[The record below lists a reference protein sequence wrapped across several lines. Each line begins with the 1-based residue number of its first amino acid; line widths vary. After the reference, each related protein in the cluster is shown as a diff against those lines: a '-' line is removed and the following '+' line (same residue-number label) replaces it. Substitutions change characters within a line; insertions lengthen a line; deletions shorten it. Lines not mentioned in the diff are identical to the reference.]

1 MAQQPAL
8 GIPDFR
14 RFIVARVATNSA
26 QLMQSVAIGWQVYD
40 ITHDPTD
47 LGLVGLALFL
57 PQVLLALAAG
67 HVADRFDRRRVIQI
81 CLGFQTV
88 AALALTGLA
97 AAGIQRVAPILG
109 VLLLFATAR
118 AFLGPSMQSLLP
130 LLVPREHLPNAVLWS
145 SSCWQM
151 AVVAGP
157 ALGGFLYG
165 FGAETVYATGA
176 GLLMVA
182 LLTMALIGRGSPT
195 LRPGTARTG
204 GASWRDVLGGVHFI
218 RARPVLLGAISM
230 DLFAVLFGGATAL
243 LPVYARDILLVGPW
257 GLGLLRSAPALGAAG
272 CGLWLAHHPPRG
284 RVGRA
289 MLIAVAGFGLATI
302 GFGLSRSFSLSLAA
316 LVAMGGCDMVSVYV
330 RQNLVQLSTP
340 DEMRGRVTAV
350 NQVFIGAS
358 NELGEF
364 ESGITAGWFGTVPA
378 VVLGGVCT
386 LAVVAVWRWRFP
398 QLAAVDKLG

>member
-14 RFIVARVATNSA
+14 RFILARVATNAA

-47 LGLVGLALFL
+47 VGRVGLALFL

-81 CLGFQTV
+81 CLAFQTL

-109 VLLLFATAR
+109 TLLLFATAR

-145 SSCWQM
+145 SSCWQL
-151 AVVAGP
+151 AVVGGP
-157 ALGGFLYG
+157 ALGGLLYG
-165 FGAETVYATGA
+165 FGPETVYATGA
-176 GLLMVA
+176 GLLTVA
-182 LLTMALIGRGSPT
+182 LLTMGFIGRGPVAP
-195 LRPGTARTG
+195 RAG

-218 RARPVLLGAISM
+218 RSRPVLLGAISM

-243 LPVYARDILLVGPW
+243 LPVYARDILAVGPW
-257 GLGLLRSAPALGAAG
+257 GLGMLRSAPAVGAAT
-272 CGLWLAHHPPRG
+272 CGLWLAHHPPRA

-302 GFGLSRSFSLSLAA
+302 AFGLSRNFFLSLAA

-340 DEMRGRVTAV
+340 DAMRGRVTADT
-350 NQVFIGAS
+350 QVFIGAS

-378 VVLGGVCT
+378 VVLGGACT
-386 LAVVAVWRWRFP
+386 LLVVAVWRWRFP
-398 QLAAVDKLG
+398 QLAAVDRLG

>member
-1 MAQQPAL
+1 MAHQPAL
-8 GIPDFR
+8 AIPDFR
-14 RFIVARVATNSA
+14 RFILARVAANSA

-57 PQVLLALAAG
+57 PQMLLSLAAG
-67 HVADRFDRRRVIQI
+67 HVADRFSRRRVIQL
-81 CLGFQTV
+81 CLGVQ
-88 AALALTGLA
+88 ALA
-97 AAGIQRVAPILG
+97 AALLALLAAKGAGSVLPILG
-109 VLLLFATAR
+109 ILLLFATAR

-145 SSCWQM
+145 SSCWQL

-157 ALGGFLYG
+157 ALGGLLYG
-165 FGAETVYATGA
+165 FGAEMVYGAVA
-176 GLLMVA
+176 GLLALA
-182 LLTMALIGRGSPT
+182 LLAMGFIAGGRAAPQ
-195 LRPGTARTG
+195 AG
-204 GASWRDVLGGVHFI
+204 GASLKDVLAGVHFI
-218 RARPVLLGAISM
+218 RSRPVLLGAMSM

-243 LPVYARDILLVGPW
+243 LPVYAHDILLVGPW
-257 GLGLLRSAPALGAAG
+257 GLGLLRSAPAVGAAT

-289 MLIAVAGFGLATI
+289 MLVAVAGFGVATI
-302 GFGLSRSFSLSLAA
+302 GFGLSTSFPLSLAA

-330 RQNLVQLSTP
+330 RQSLVQLSTP
-340 DEMRGRVTAV
+340 DAMRGRVTAV
-350 NQVFIGAS
+350 SQVFIGAS

-386 LAVVAVWRWRFP
+386 LAVVALWRRRFP
-398 QLAAVDKLG
+398 ELAAVDRLG